1 MVPHSTFSRA
11 SLLFLL
17 LPALPWMSC
26 GSTPEKPKAN
36 PAVEQHFRDTER
48 MRLERLAK
56 SQNFQQVLLDMDKA
70 LTEYVGN
77 LERSENEQAQR
88 KEQAWANW
96 LVTNVSRYRSELRLL
111 LQDPESA
118 RARQIAAAALGFD
131 RGNDQKQTT
140 LGLLGLALQTETNAD
155 VRTNICLGLGIYASP
170 LTPLDKLF
178 EIVLDP
184 REEIPVRQS
193 ASWALLHIQTAGAP
207 KKGFARTWGLILEGE
222 PYKRDPKLALN
233 AIQGLG
239 LLRDPAQLML
249 VVPYL
254 TEPTPLLQQA
264 ACVAVSR
271 MDNRKGAQYVLPL
284 LGRAEPNVNVKLFAR
299 KTLQDLAGKDVDH
312 EYDWKAWAREFH
324 LEGDPETGFK
334 PQKKKDAGK
343 AG

>member
-17 LPALPWMSC
+17 LPALPWLSC

-56 SQNFQQVLLDMDKA
+56 SQNFQQILLDMDKA

-88 KEQAWANW
+88 KEHAWANW

-131 RGNDQKQTT
+131 RGNDKNQDT
-140 LGLLGLALQTETNAD
+140 LNTLVLSLASEKNAA

-184 REEIPVRQS
+184 REELGVRQS
-193 ASWALLHIQTAGAP
+193 ASWALLQIQTAGAP
-207 KKGFARTWGLILEGE
+207 KKGFARTWGLILEGQ

-239 LLRDPAQLML
+239 RLRDPAQLMH

-254 TEPTPLLQQA
+254 TEPTALLQQA

-271 MDNRKGAQYVLPL
+271 MDSPEGAQYVLPL

-299 KTLQDLAGKDVDH
+299 KTLQDLAGKDIDH

>member
-1 MVPHSTFSRA
+1 MVSHSALFRT
-11 SLLFLL
+11 SLLCLL
-17 LPALPWMSC
+17 FPVLPWMSC
-26 GSTPEKPKAN
+26 SSTPENRKAD
-36 PAVEQHFRDTER
+36 PAVEQHFRETEK

-56 SQNFQQVLLDMDKA
+56 SQNFQKILLDMDKA

-77 LERSENEQAQR
+77 LERSENEQARR
-88 KEQAWANW
+88 KVEAWANW
-96 LVTNVSRYRSELRLL
+96 LVTNVHRYRKELRLL

-131 RGNDQKQTT
+131 RGNDKNQMT
-140 LGLLGLALQTETNAD
+140 LSALNMALETESNAA
-155 VRTNICLGLGIYASP
+155 VRTNLCLGLGVYAAP
-170 LTPLDKLF
+170 GTPLEKLF

-184 REEIPVRQS
+184 REEIGVRQS
-193 ASWALLHIQTAGAP
+193 ASWALLQIQRAGAP
-207 KKGFARTWGLILEGE
+207 QKGFARTWGLLLEGE
-222 PYKRDPKLALN
+222 PYKKDPKLALN
-233 AIQGLG
+233 ALQGLG
-239 LLRDPAQLML
+239 YLRDPAQLML

-254 TEPTPLLQQA
+254 TEPVPLLQQA

-299 KTLQDLAGKDVDH
+299 KALQNLAGKEVDH

-324 LEGDPETGFK
+324 LDGDPETGFK
-334 PQKKKDAGK
+334 PQKKKEPGK